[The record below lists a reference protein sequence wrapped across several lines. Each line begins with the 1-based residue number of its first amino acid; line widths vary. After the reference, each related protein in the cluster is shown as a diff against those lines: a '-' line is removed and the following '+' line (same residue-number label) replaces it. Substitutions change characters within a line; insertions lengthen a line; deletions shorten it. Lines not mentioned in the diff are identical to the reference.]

1 MDKILKI
8 ETGDASALYS
18 GEATLVLKHGN
29 RTYKT
34 IKQHNSAT
42 PEFLVYILRCVVG
55 GSLPDKRPG
64 LLYLY
69 TTENG
74 SPQPILSFP
83 VLYEGTTQVETT
95 TNGGAT
101 VSYTFLIPDTFL
113 QERFTIDGLKIN
125 ALDSTGFNDKT
136 YALVQFNYP
145 VTISSSTNLYI
156 TWKISIGDVESTM
169 AAASGTVSSITPGSI
184 GGNYNLV

>member
-83 VLYEGTTQVETT
+83 VLYEGTTPVETT

-113 QERFTIDGLKIN
+113 QESLRIDGLKIN
-125 ALDSTGFNDKT
+125 ALDSNGFNDKT
-136 YALVQFNYP
+136 YALVQFNHS
-145 VTISSSTNLYI
+145 VLINSNTNLYI
-156 TWKISIGDVESTM
+156 TWKVSIGDIESTL
-169 AAASGTVSSITPGSI
+169 ATSSGTLSPVSGNM
-184 GGNYNLV
+184 GRNYNIV